1 MIEKILI
8 FLNPSFWLMNDNYN
22 HNWDKKLNS
31 LLNSKDFTNIDKHTV
46 TIGEYTVWISNYPY
60 ACFKCIGGPDV
71 SICKSGWSS
80 SYYSGRPSRY
90 TIYSFKYIINIISSI
105 HDKRTF
111 TFTNI
116 LIHQLFP
123 YLVNLKNIF

>member
-31 LLNSKDFTNIDKHTV
+31 LLNSKDFTNIDKHTA

-60 ACFKCIGGPDV
+60 ACFKCIGCG
-71 SICKSGWSS
+71 SS

-90 TIYSFKYIINIISSI
+90 TIYKAYKKLLIDKMPIEDRMSI
-105 HDKRTF
+105 RRNEK
-111 TFTNI
+111 
-116 LIHQLFP
+116 
-123 YLVNLKNIF
+123 LKKIGI

>member
-90 TIYSFKYIINIISSI
+90 TIYKAYKKLLIDKMPIEDRISTRRN
-105 HDKRTF
+105 DK
-111 TFTNI
+111 
-116 LIHQLFP
+116 
-123 YLVNLKNIF
+123 LKKIGI